1 MTAKEEVKK
10 GLTPYISPAAA
21 WAFVVGT
28 SVGWGSLVITCTT
41 YLAQAGPAGT
51 ALGLITGGLIM
62 LLVSRNY
69 HYMMNCFPNAG
80 GAYGFTKEVFGHD
93 HGFLNAW
100 FLMLTYLAMFWANA
114 TSLPLFARY
123 FLGETFHVG
132 RMYSLFGYDVYL
144 GEALLGAFAIL
155 AAALFCAKKK
165 KAIR

>member
-21 WAFVVGT
+21 WAFAVGT

-69 HYMMNCFPNAG
+69 HYMMNP
-80 GAYGFTKEVFGHD
+80 ELSLHD
-93 HGFLNAW
+93 
-100 FLMLTYLAMFWANA
+100 
-114 TSLPLFARY
+114 
-123 FLGETFHVG
+123 E
-132 RMYSLFGYDVYL
+132 
-144 GEALLGAFAIL
+144 LLSECRRG
-155 AAALFCAKKK
+155 
-165 KAIR
+165 IRIHQRGLRP